1 MAKEATR
8 LIVAHKS
15 RAQIER
21 ELIQKISQE
30 SLKKEKPNPIDLAHV
45 KKLKRT
51 KKLEKEI
58 AAFYREAAKEIAE
71 KLSKIPD
78 GSRVLQRQMLNQI
91 ASQLKKRTKIIDKKI
106 SEIIKA
112 GAIATAKDVIDAN
125 NDFMASVGLEIK
137 GAFFNVPENVVENL
151 LNGTVYRRDWSYS
164 EAIWG
169 SGNKVRKDID
179 RIVAKGIAEGKS
191 TYEIAKDLETYVNPS
206 ARKPWDWSKVYPG
219 SNKKVDYNAQRLART
234 LVQHSYQQAFRQSVE
249 KNPFV
254 EGVRWHS
261 AFAAGRTCQVCKDR
275 DGNIYEKGKEP
286 LDHPN
291 GLCWLEAV
299 IPKSMDQIADEII
312 RWGEG
317 ERNPALDM
325 YALELSKR

>member
-1 MAKEATR
+1 MKEATR
-8 LIVAHKS
+8 RVVAHKS
-15 RAQIER
+15 RTQIER
-21 ELIQKISQE
+21 ELIQKISRE
-30 SLKKEKPNPIDLAHV
+30 NLKKEKPNPIDLAHV
-45 KKLKRT
+45 KKIKRT
-51 KKLEKEI
+51 QKLEKEI
-58 AAFYREAAKEIAE
+58 AALYREAAKEIAE
-71 KLSKIPD
+71 KISKIPK
-78 GSRVLQRQMLNQI
+78 GERILQQQMLNQI
-91 ASQLKKRTKIIDKKI
+91 AAQIKRRMQSIDKKI

-112 GAIATAKDVIDAN
+112 GAIATAQDVVDAN
-125 NDFMASVGLEIK
+125 NAFMASVGLEIK
-137 GAFFNVPENVVENL
+137 GAFFNVPQNVVENL
-151 LNGTVYRRDWSYS
+151 LNGTVYRRNWTYS
-164 EAIWG
+164 KAIWG
-169 SGNKVRKDID
+169 AGNKVRSDID

-191 TYEIAKDLETYVNPS
+191 TYEIAKDLEKYVNPS
-206 ARKPWDWSKVYPG
+206 ARKPWNWSKVYPG
-219 SNKKVDYNAQRLART
+219 SNKKVDYNAQRMART

-325 YALELSKR
+325 YALELSRR